1 MFNPKNKKMKK
12 MMLMGAVLAMSLMM
26 AQGAQARVD
35 SEVTSPV
42 MGVDQDFQQA
52 ADAKKKE
59 AKILAKADKA
69 KNDVIKAEK
78 ALEKARDKAEKAKE
92 KAEKALKAAEKAEK
106 DLEKA
111 RKKAEELQEEAN
123 KILQGE

>member
-1 MFNPKNKKMKK
+1 MKK
-12 MMLMGAVLAMSLMM
+12 VMIGAVLAMSLMM

-35 SEVTSPV
+35 SEVANPV
-42 MGVDQDFQQA
+42 TGVDQDFQQA

-59 AKILAKADKA
+59 AKILAKAEKA

>member
-1 MFNPKNKKMKK
+1 
-12 MMLMGAVLAMSLMM
+12 MMMGAVLAMSLMM
-26 AQGAQARVD
+26 AQGVQARVD
-35 SEVTSPV
+35 SDVTNPV
-42 MGVDQDFQQA
+42 TGVDQDYQQA

-59 AKILAKADKA
+59 AKLLQKAEKA

-78 ALEKARDKAEKAKE
+78 AFEKAKAKAEKAR
-92 KAEKALKAAEKAEK
+92 KAAEKAEK
-106 DLEKA
+106 DFEKANDDLEKA